1 MENILMRFCRE
12 TQGYTPETVA
22 TRLGIS
28 VNQYKAIESGK
39 VLLTA
44 RLARK
49 LGKLY
54 KQKEEYFYAAGMQLE
69 MLRSGNELIQLYKEK
84 MKCLR

>member
-1 MENILMRFCRE
+1 MRFCRE
-12 TQGYTPETVA
+12 TQGYTPEAVA
-22 TRLGIS
+22 GRLGIS

-44 RLARK
+44 RLSRK

-54 KQKEEYFYAAGMQLE
+54 KQKGEYFYAAGLQLE
-69 MLRSGNELIQLYKEK
+69 MLRSGNEIIRLYKEK
-84 MKCLR
+84 IEERDAMT